1 MFERILLPLDGSA
14 LAEQALPYA
23 VALARCQGGTIH
35 VLRVAPILVPLDV
48 EASAIAYQQVVE
60 EERAAAQSYV
70 DRMVA
75 RLQQEGI
82 SAEGQVKM
90 GDPAG
95 EILETARQ
103 INASAIT
110 MATHGR
116 SGLGR
121 LLFGSV
127 ADQVL
132 RGASVPVLL
141 IRATASR
148 S

>member
-35 VLRVAPILVPLDV
+35 ILRVAPILAPIDV
-48 EASAIAYQQVVE
+48 EVSAIAYQKVME

-70 DRMVA
+70 ERTVA
-75 RLQQEGI
+75 RLRQDGLT
-82 SAEGQVKM
+82 AEGKVET
-90 GDPAG
+90 GDPAAV
-95 EILETARQ
+95 ILETARQ
-103 INASAIT
+103 IDASAIT

-127 ADQVL
+127 ANQVL
-132 RGASVPVLL
+132 RGASVPVFL
-141 IRATASR
+141 IRATDSR